1 MKVMRVATGAVA
13 VALGT
18 WLLGWTAP
26 ALWGAIAGLL
36 WPRWRPAAVAALSA
50 AAGWDLLLIAPMTRG
65 APIATLATKLAAS
78 MQVPTIVLVAA
89 TLIFPAVLAACAAY
103 LTSLLRRRGQGLEPG
118 DAKVPGAIMREA
130 A

>member
-1 MKVMRVATGAVA
+1 MKVVRVAAGALA

-18 WLLGWTAP
+18 WLMGWIAP
-26 ALWGAIAGLL
+26 ALWGAVAGFL
-36 WPRWRPAAVAALSA
+36 WPRWRPATAAALSA
-50 AAGWDLLLIAPMTRG
+50 AAGWDLWLVAFLLRG
-65 APIATLATKLAAS
+65 DPVGALAGKLAAS
-78 MQVPTIVLVAA
+78 MQIPALVLVAA

-103 LTSLLRRRGQGLEPG
+103 LASLLRRRGRGLEPG